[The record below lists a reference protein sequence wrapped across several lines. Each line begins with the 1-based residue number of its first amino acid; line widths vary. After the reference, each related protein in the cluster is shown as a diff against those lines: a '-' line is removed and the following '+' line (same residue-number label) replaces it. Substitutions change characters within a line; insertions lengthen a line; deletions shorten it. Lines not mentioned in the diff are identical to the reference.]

1 MLTSLSPLYPLLFVV
16 LATRHCFKGYP
27 TCFDHLS
34 CGKMMTSLLGR
45 TVARDI
51 LSSTGDHL
59 RHVFIALPLSMVL
72 VLSLVSSS
80 LRSMVSM
87 VPMMTTMHEATFF
100 VQRDATSFRLTGRVV
115 SFECQSLPDPHRSI
129 VVFEQARASESVSA
143 CSKAVGTSP
152 NEAIVGTHTFH
163 IYLFCLFSVDSS
175 LTSAGLPCAR
185 RCLRTRTECLR
196 CG

>member
-1 MLTSLSPLYPLLFVV
+1 MI
-16 LATRHCFKGYP
+16 
-27 TCFDHLS
+27 
-34 CGKMMTSLLGR
+34 TSLLGR

-59 RHVFIALPLSMVL
+59 RHVFLALPLLMVM

-80 LRSMVSM
+80 LGSMVSM
-87 VPMMTTMHEATFF
+87 VPMMTTMREATFF
-100 VQRDATSFRLTGRVV
+100 VRHDATSFRLTGRVV
-115 SFECQSLPDPHRSI
+115 SLECQSSPDPHRSI

-152 NEAIVGTHTFH
+152 NEAIVVTHTSH

-175 LTSAGLPCAR
+175 LTSAGLPCDR